1 MNQPLHILAAGG
13 DRRFSILSRKL
24 ASIDG
29 VRVTAI
35 AQGNPETASA
45 ATPYVIDS
53 LSELDTPPDLLIL
66 PLPLTRTGDTL
77 SMPLEKERLPVY
89 LGELL
94 ACCRKDT
101 RVYGGMTPAGKEFAQ
116 LCQKHGISFTDYLSD
131 EAFALKNAD
140 ATAEAAVALAID
152 LLPVTIRGTR
162 ILVTG
167 GGRIARSLVRI
178 LCAMGAQVF
187 AAARSASQ
195 RCEMSLLG
203 AAVLPLS
210 ELSRPNGTQ
219 ENTLSTVRL
228 VFNTI
233 PSPVFGREEL
243 AGMPADTLIME
254 LASSP
259 GGFRPEAVSS
269 SGRVIVRAL
278 SLPGKTAP
286 ESCADWLKTLIC
298 EKDPLLMTH
307 LQRR

>member
-29 VRVTAI
+29 VRVTAF
-35 AQGNPETASA
+35 AQGSPETASA
-45 ATPYVIDS
+45 SMPRVIDS

-77 SMPLEKERLPVY
+77 STPLEKECPPVY
-89 LGELL
+89 LGALL
-94 ACCRKDT
+94 ACCRPGT
-101 RVYGGMTPAGKEFAQ
+101 RIYGGMTPAAEEFAQ
-116 LCQKHGISFTDYLSD
+116 LCQRHGLSFTDYLSD

-167 GGRIARSLVRI
+167 GGRIARSLIRI

-195 RCEMSLLG
+195 RCEMALLG
-203 AAVLPLS
+203 ATVLPVT
-210 ELSRPNGTQ
+210 ELSRPAGSQ
-219 ENTLSTVRL
+219 GGILSTVRL

-243 AGMPADTLIME
+243 VKMPADTLIIE

-259 GGFRPEAVSS
+259 GGFKPEAVSS
-269 SGRVIVRAL
+269 SGIVIVRAL

-286 ESCADWLKTLIC
+286 ESCAEWLKTLIC
-298 EKDPLLMTH
+298 EKDPMLMTH
-307 LQRR
+307 L

>member
-29 VRVTAI
+29 VRVTAF
-35 AQGNPETASA
+35 AQGSPETASA
-45 ATPYVIDS
+45 AMPRVIDS

-77 SMPLEKERLPVY
+77 STPLEKERPPVY
-89 LGELL
+89 LGALL
-94 ACCRKDT
+94 ACCRPDI
-101 RVYGGMTPAGKEFAQ
+101 RIYGGMTPAAEEFAQ
-116 LCQKHGISFTDYLSD
+116 LCQRHGLSFTDYLSD

-167 GGRIARSLVRI
+167 GGRIARSLIRI

-203 AAVLPLS
+203 ATVLPLT
-210 ELSRPNGTQ
+210 ELSRPAGSQ
-219 ENTLSTVRL
+219 GGILSTVRL

-243 AGMPADTLIME
+243 VKMPADTLIVE

-259 GGFRPEAVSS
+259 GGFKPEAVSS

-286 ESCADWLKTLIC
+286 ESCAEWLKTLIC
-298 EKDPLLMTH
+298 EKDPMLMTH
-307 LQRR
+307 L

>member
-29 VRVTAI
+29 VRVTAF
-35 AQGNPETASA
+35 AQGSPETASA
-45 ATPYVIDS
+45 ALPHTIDS
-53 LSELDTPPDLLIL
+53 LSELDTPPDLLVL

-77 SMPLEKERLPVY
+77 SAPLEKEQQPVY
-89 LGELL
+89 LGALL
-94 ACCRKDT
+94 ACCRPDT
-101 RVYGGMTPAGKEFAQ
+101 RIYGGMTPVAENFAQ
-116 LCQKHGISFTDYLSD
+116 LCQKHGLAFTDYLSD

-162 ILVTG
+162 ILITG
-167 GGRIARSLVRI
+167 GGRIAKSLIRI
-178 LCAMGAQVF
+178 LCGMGAEVF
-187 AAARSASQ
+187 AAARSSAQ
-195 RCEMSLLG
+195 RCEMTLLG
-203 AAVLPLS
+203 ATALPITALA
-210 ELSRPNGTQ
+210 RPAGTQ
-219 ENTLSTVRL
+219 GGILSTVRL

-233 PSPVFGREEL
+233 PAPVFGREEL
-243 AGMPADTLIME
+243 AKIPPDTLIIE

-259 GGFRPEAVSS
+259 GGFKPEAVSS

-286 ESCADWLKTLIC
+286 ESSAEWLKTLIC
-298 EKDPLLMTH
+298 EKDTMLGNLCPV
-307 LQRR
+307 